1 MKLKKTIIIGLL
13 ILSIAAL
20 IYFDYVNVITNLGLS
35 VSLWSGFITG
45 IFPIFLTIYLWKIE
59 QNERIN
65 QINEESNF
73 QKKLTIRST
82 YIEYFESLLEQI
94 NEYSIFLRYYLLRDK
109 SMTEEK
115 FSLDSRAKSIIEFV
129 NVHSEYEI
137 WKINYRIYAFKG
149 IDIDIFNYKYNNEII
164 NLRAFMPYIYLS
176 NELTAICKKRK
187 SVVNLSGIGYVG
199 ITKEEQQEIA
209 KEILKK
215 QDEVKELYDLL
226 IYLKSDIEKRIS
238 FD

>member
-1 MKLKKTIIIGLL
+1 MKIKKRIIIILF
-13 ILSIAAL
+13 ILSMVFL
-20 IYFDYVNVITNLGLS
+20 IYFDYVNIITNLGLS

-59 QNERIN
+59 QNERIS

-82 YIEYFESLLEQI
+82 YIEYFENLLEQI
-94 NEYSIFLRYYLLRDK
+94 NEYSIFLKSCLLSDK
-109 SMTEEK
+109 SMTEEELD
-115 FSLDSRAKSIIEFV
+115 LDSRIKIVINFIRMYSR
-129 NVHSEYEI
+129 YEV

-149 IDIDIFNYKYNNEII
+149 IDIDIFNYEYNDKII
-164 NLRAFMPYIYLS
+164 NLKTFMPYIDLS
-176 NELTAICKKRK
+176 NKLTAIYEKRK
-187 SVVNLSGIGYVG
+187 NTVNLSGIGYVD
-199 ITKEEQQEIA
+199 INNEEQEEIA

-226 IYLKSDIEKRIS
+226 IYLKNDIEKQIA